1 MFRISSSQVIHP
13 RWMDPAPR
21 CNSTGNCQGSH
32 RHSGSLACSS
42 LIVLRLTLS
51 SHQNA
56 DGSTPNDET
65 VQKNVAQWLAAH
77 IVPVR
82 ITTP

>member
-1 MFRISSSQVIHP
+1 M
-13 RWMDPAPR
+13 
-21 CNSTGNCQGSH
+21 
-32 RHSGSLACSS
+32 
-42 LIVLRLTLS
+42 RLTLS

-56 DGSTPNDET
+56 DGSTPNDEA